1 MRNMQILIV
10 KTIYLRFV
18 DHCIEYFLEIGSINT
33 SEILFILDTIY
44 STYYYQCIGEICQLV
59 ISLSCMD
66 NNNLCIGLVI
76 MM

>member
-1 MRNMQILIV
+1 MNAQYANIDC
-10 KTIYLRFV
+10 KNYLLAV
-18 DHCIEYFLEIGSINT
+18 HCIEYFLEIGSINT

-44 STYYYQCIGEICQLV
+44 STYHYQCIGEICQLV

-66 NNNLCIGLVI
+66 NDNLCIGLVI